1 MNKIFL
7 KKGKEEPVRRFHPWI
22 FSGAIAK
29 MTVNNKESQIPDGDL
44 VEVLDYK
51 NQTLAVGYYNDGSI
65 AVRILSF
72 DPNEKIDAYFWQ
84 KRLQNAF
91 NYRKRLDLTDS
102 STTNAYRLVHAEG
115 DGLPGL
121 IVDIYAE
128 TAVVQCHSIGI
139 YRQIDAISEALK
151 MVFKSKLKAIYDKSS
166 ETLPPQYIA
175 QNSIKNGYL
184 FGEMK
189 TPAIVLENG
198 NKFAVDWITG
208 QKTGFFL
215 DQRDNRDLIKRYAK
229 DKTVLNAFCYSG
241 GFSVYALKAGAKL
254 VHSIDISPKAID
266 LTDKNVEINST
277 FNSEFI
283 SDFGGELNTFHDELD
298 TFHKGFNSEFKSE
311 LNNNSNSELN
321 SESDNDFG
329 GELNSFH
336 DELNTFH
343 KEFKSEF
350 RAQLNS
356 KKNSEL
362 IELNSENKSKF
373 NSEISLLKTT
383 NHESKAIDVLQFLKD
398 NKAVYDVMVVDP
410 PAFAKSMS
418 KRHNAVQAY
427 KRLNAMALRQI
438 TEGGILFTFSCSQV
452 VDRQLFY
459 DTIVAAAIEAGRKVR
474 VMHHLT
480 QPADHPVS
488 MFHPEGSYLK
498 GLVLYVE

>member
-7 KKGKEEPVRRFHPWI
+7 KKGKDEAVRRFHPWI

-29 MTVNNKESQIPDGDL
+29 MLVDGKEAQMPDGDL

-51 NQTLAVGYYNDGSI
+51 NQSLAVGYYNDGSI

-72 DPNEKIDAYFWQ
+72 NPSEQIDAAFWQ

-91 NYRKRLDLTDS
+91 DYRTRLDLTDS
-102 STTNAYRLVHAEG
+102 SRTNAYRLVHAEG

-121 IVDIYAE
+121 IIDIYDK

-139 YRQIDAISEALK
+139 HRQIGAIAKALQV
-151 MVFKSKLKAIYDKSS
+151 VFKDKLQAIYDKSS
-166 ETLPPQYIA
+166 ETLPPQYVA
-175 QNSIKNGYL
+175 QNDLKNGYV
-184 FGEMK
+184 FGEMA
-189 TPAIVLENG
+189 TPTTVLENG
-198 NKFAVDWITG
+198 HTFAVDWITG

-215 DQRDNRDLIKRYAK
+215 DQRDNRALIDRYAQ

-241 GFSVYALKAGAKL
+241 GFSVYALKAGAKS
-254 VHSIDISPKAID
+254 VHSVDISPKAIY
-266 LTDKNVEINST
+266 LTDENV
-277 FNSEFI
+277 
-283 SDFGGELNTFHDELD
+283 
-298 TFHKGFNSEFKSE
+298 K
-311 LNNNSNSELN
+311 LNNV
-321 SESDNDFG
+321 SDNG
-329 GELNSFH
+329 THVS
-336 DELNTFH
+336 T
-343 KEFKSEF
+343 
-350 RAQLNS
+350 A
-356 KKNSEL
+356 
-362 IELNSENKSKF
+362 
-373 NSEISLLKTT
+373 
-383 NHESKAIDVLQFLKD
+383 ADVLQFLKE
-398 NKAVYDVMVVDP
+398 NEAVYDVMVVDP

-488 MFHPEGSYLK
+488 MFHPEGAYLK